1 MEVRRRLKKNTLLNK
16 IREAENFISRS
27 EKTIKRLKNTTMG
40 VEYVQSQ
47 IAKLKNAI
55 SDKEQENERMKK
67 DLASIKYG
75 GLDDEINKEYEKNE
89 KRQKRLCK
97 EHREEKAESEREK
110 KANQA
115 VSKEYWNGIIS
126 SSRSHSQKE
135 RDMKYAYK
143 YFNKVCDT
151 LPEYIQINLSEMPD
165 NKGYIWRGVHFYG
178 ELPETPGPRV
188 MFEKKRG
195 GILVIHEYT
204 EREYKRYEK
213 VGKEKKKLVHKE
225 FRRIKNTGE
234 SLMDYLKQ

>member
-1 MEVRRRLKKNTLLNK
+1 
-16 IREAENFISRS
+16 
-27 EKTIKRLKNTTMG
+27 MG
-40 VEYVQSQ
+40 VDYVQSQ

-55 SDKEQENERMKK
+55 SDKEQEKERMKK

-97 EHREEKAESEREK
+97 ERREEKAESEREK
-110 KANQA
+110 KEKNAI
-115 VSKEYWNGIIS
+115 SKEYWNGIIS
-126 SSRSHSQKE
+126 TYHSHRQKE

-151 LPEYIQINLSEMPD
+151 LPEYIQINLSDMPN

-178 ELPETPGPRV
+178 ELPETSDPRV

-195 GILVIHEYT
+195 GVLVIHEYT